1 MTKSEFAA
9 LHRSDDPLILYNI
22 WDAGSA
28 RAVAQAGAKV
38 LATGSHSL
46 AGAQGYDDGEHIPF
60 ARLVETASQIA
71 DATALPLTVD
81 MESGY
86 AGNLPD
92 LEGNAEALRAA
103 GAIGCNLEDRL
114 IRAGGLRSIEE
125 QSERIAAVNSEGLFV
140 NARTDTFLAPY
151 VAGEN
156 PNQPELVDAAVER
169 AQAYRA
175 AGAGCLSATRRAAAD
190 DVAAG
195 VPLPSNAPLDPA
207 TDTIPVS
214 DVCYLDLAI
223 DGSPAGRVL
232 IELYGSIVPRTVDN
246 FKALALGTQ
255 GFGYAGTQVFRVVD
269 GFTIQAGDVLYDN
282 GTGGKSIYGASFE
295 RENFRIRH
303 SVPGMVSMI
312 NNRDAGPD
320 SRFLID
326 TRLAGSGYLDD
337 KYVAF
342 GRVID
347 GMDVVTRIGRLPTRG
362 TKNSPRSTVV
372 ITASGILARPS

>member
-1 MTKSEFAA
+1 MAAASVRVLCLHLVGVSSFA
-9 LHRSDDPLILYNI
+9 S
-22 WDAGSA
+22 
-28 RAVAQAGAKV
+28 
-38 LATGSHSL
+38 
-46 AGAQGYDDGEHIPF
+46 
-60 ARLVETASQIA
+60 
-71 DATALPLTVD
+71 
-81 MESGY
+81 
-86 AGNLPD
+86 
-92 LEGNAEALRAA
+92 ALRAPA
-103 GAIGCNLEDRL
+103 APRGV
-114 IRAGGLRSIEE
+114 RAAAPAPAAADALPQLGRRELA
-125 QSERIAAVNSEGLFV
+125 ERI
-140 NARTDTFLAPY
+140 
-151 VAGEN
+151 VALSG
-156 PNQPELVDAAVER
+156 
-169 AQAYRA
+169 A